1 MQKLSIKIVNI
12 LLYFEQSILP
22 YNIIIDLWKR
32 LIFLEVIVLSVCNLM
47 HKWPFLIFRIVYRAE
62 HMCCQFTSG
71 SA

>member
-22 YNIIIDLWKR
+22 YNIPLETPH
-32 LIFLEVIVLSVCNLM
+32 FLEVIVLSVCDLM